1 MSSGNPLPSE
11 LSTPE
16 ILALTTKLKEQGIE
30 NISLSGGEPVQ
41 HKDFFKIAQSFID
54 KGFKVSVITNATFS
68 EAYYEKFLDV
78 KFDKI
83 YISLDGLEN
92 THNLFR
98 RSGLSYKRVMN
109 FLQFLSLSSTLET
122 AAQRA
127 VSRLRRTNDRS
138 VLNVHED
145 HEDDEN
151 AENGVVQRS
160 LNISVITC
168 VNSHSIKDLEGLHEE
183 LLNYRISE
191 WLLRPVEMLGRAKE
205 HPELFLSDS
214 DKKLLEAFL
223 KKNFHE
229 AGENA
234 ENRVVQLSLNENM
247 SEIKLNAKPSLYSR
261 PENLLEIMANGEF
274 RPLRQSA

>member
-1 MSSGNPLPSE
+1 MKETATHMAILYLTNRCNLFCDHCDMSSGNPLPNE

-16 ILALTTKLKEQGIE
+16 ILALAAKLKEQEIE

-54 KGFKVSVITNATFS
+54 TGFKVSVITNATFS
-68 EAYYEKFLDV
+68 EAYYKKFLDI

-109 FLQFLSLSSTLET
+109 FLQFLSLNSI
-122 AAQRA
+122 
-127 VSRLRRTNDRS
+127 
-138 VLNVHED
+138 
-145 HEDDEN
+145 
-151 AENGVVQRS
+151 

-168 VNSHSIKDLEGLHEE
+168 INSISIKDLEGLHEE

-191 WLLRPVEMLGRAKE
+191 WLLRPVDMLGRAKE
-205 HPELFLSDS
+205 HPELSLSSS
-214 DKKLLEAFL
+214 DREILEAFL

-229 AGENA
+229 DDENA
-234 ENRVVQLSLNENM
+234 ENRVVQPSLAENM
-247 SEIKLNAKPSLYSR
+247 GKNKHSNLKPSLYSH

-274 RPLRQSA
+274 RFLIQSV

>member
-1 MSSGNPLPSE
+1 MKETVTQTAILYLTNRCNLFCDHCDMSSGNPLPNE

-122 AAQRA
+122 AAQR
-127 VSRLRRTNDRS
+127 
-138 VLNVHED
+138 
-145 HEDDEN
+145 
-151 AENGVVQRS
+151 S
-160 LNISVITC
+160 LLDISVITC
-168 VNSHSIKDLEGLHEE
+168 VSSNSIKDLEGLHEE
-183 LLNYRISE
+183 LLNYRVSE

-274 RPLRQSA
+274 RSLRQSA